1 MLIISHQIYLK
12 LIQKHG
18 LSDPETEILEAFS
31 NINGR
36 FLIDTREE
44 HLSEPPTEWF
54 IAETNRGIKLKICF
68 IRKNND
74 IYIRTAYHPSAEEI
88 RIYEKYK

>member
-12 LIQKHG
+12 LIQKHR

-31 NINGR
+31 NINGQ

-44 HLSEPPTEWF
+44 HLSEPPTE
-54 IAETNRGIKLKICF
+54 
-68 IRKNND
+68 
-74 IYIRTAYHPSAEEI
+74 
-88 RIYEKYK
+88 

>member
-1 MLIISHQIYLK
+1 MV
-12 LIQKHG
+12 

-31 NINGR
+31 NINGQ
-36 FLIDTREE
+36 FLIDSREE

-54 IAETNRGIKLKICF
+54 IAETNRGIKLKVCF

-74 IYIRTAYHPSAEEI
+74 IYIRTAYRPNAKEI